1 MKAAS
6 GDLYGKGLYMGPR
19 NRRVCRL
26 STALAACALAF
37 ALAAPVLG
45 ESRPSAS
52 ARAAPPPGAR
62 EVEQGW
68 FAPLKRSVPPKDPR
82 NVFIIPIRE
91 DITDKAFKA
100 MERKVITC
108 KAGGADLVILDMHT
122 PGGDPFAARD
132 IIELLTNELGNVH
145 TVCFVRSDALSAG
158 AMIALGCNEIV
169 MTPSG
174 TLGACAPILL
184 GGGKLEGAKREKFES
199 FLRTTFEQSAKRNG
213 YPAALAVS
221 MVSYDM
227 EVWLVRNKKTREL
240 QYGLRGQ
247 WRGRVTIPPG
257 LADVKSNPD
266 AQWELV
272 EVPVRKGRLLTVD
285 ADKAVEYALAS
296 AIVEAPKDRPFDA
309 IMERYNAAGKPTVLI
324 DTWSEDLVDV
334 IRNPV
339 VAMLLVFAGLMFGY
353 IEMHTPGFGLF
364 GAISIVCFAILF
376 GSGYLIGLAQA
387 WEIALFVL
395 GLVLIGVEVFV
406 IPGFGVVGIAGALC
420 CIAGLLSLLVANPP
434 GELPIPKTDLDWRV
448 FQTGLM
454 IGVIAL
460 VAAVIAGSILS
471 RFLPK
476 IPLANR
482 IILGPPAP
490 AGGPPVAAGSG
501 MTHVNTGDLGV
512 VESMCRPVGKVRFGD
527 DLLDAVSEGETIE
540 RGQRVRVSR
549 HDGNRIIVEKV

>member
-1 MKAAS
+1 
-6 GDLYGKGLYMGPR
+6 MGPR

-45 ESRPSAS
+45 ESAPAAS
-52 ARAAPPPGAR
+52 APASPPTGAQV
-62 EVEQGW
+62 VEQGW
-68 FAPLKRSVPPKDPR
+68 FAPVKRSVPPAEPK

-91 DITDKAFKA
+91 DITDKAFRA

-132 IIELLTNELGNVH
+132 IIELLTSELGDVH

-169 MTPSG
+169 MTLSG
-174 TLGACAPILL
+174 TLGACAPILV
-184 GGGKLEGAKREKFES
+184 GGGELKGAKREKYES

-213 YPAALAVS
+213 YPVALAVS

-257 LADVKSNPD
+257 LADVKSNPN

-285 ADKAVEYALAS
+285 ADKAMAYSLAS

-309 IMERYNAAGKPTVLI
+309 IMERYNAGGEPTVLI

-334 IRNPV
+334 IRSPV

-364 GAISIVCFAILF
+364 GAISIVCFAIIL
-376 GSGYLIGLAQA
+376 GSGYLVGLAQA

-395 GLVLIGVEVFV
+395 GLVLIGIEIFV

-434 GELPIPKTDLDWRV
+434 GELPIPTTDLDWRL
-448 FQTGLM
+448 FQTGLA
-454 IGVIAL
+454 IGAIAL

-471 RFLPK
+471 RFLPN
-476 IPLANR
+476 IPLVNR

-501 MTHVNTGDLGV
+501 TTHVSTGDLGV

-540 RGQRVRVSR
+540 PGQRVRVSR

>member
-1 MKAAS
+1 
-6 GDLYGKGLYMGPR
+6 MGPR

-45 ESRPSAS
+45 ESAPAAS
-52 ARAAPPPGAR
+52 APASPPTGAQV
-62 EVEQGW
+62 VEQGW
-68 FAPLKRSVPPKDPR
+68 FAPVKRSVPPAEPK

-91 DITDKAFKA
+91 DITDKAFRA

-132 IIELLTNELGNVH
+132 IIELLTSELGDVH

-169 MTPSG
+169 MTLSG
-174 TLGACAPILL
+174 TLGACAPILV
-184 GGGKLEGAKREKFES
+184 GGGELKGAKREKYES

-213 YPAALAVS
+213 YPVALAVS

-257 LADVKSNPD
+257 LADVKSNPN

-285 ADKAVEYALAS
+285 ADKAMAYSLAS

-309 IMERYNAAGKPTVLI
+309 IMERYNAGGEPTVLI

-334 IRNPV
+334 IRSPV

-364 GAISIVCFAILF
+364 GAISIVCFAIIL
-376 GSGYLIGLAQA
+376 GSGYLVGLAQA

-395 GLVLIGVEVFV
+395 GLVLIGIEIFV

-420 CIAGLLSLLVANPP
+420 CIAGLLSLLVAIMGPWTFDLIHVPSEYPCSAPFIRLEGDFCGTPMSGGWILVCVMAVLLCCSCSNNQSATGNGDRDKNVKWANVTEDGGVIPFDTSEP
-434 GELPIPKTDLDWRV
+434 GLAPRPKTSPN
-448 FQTGLM
+448 Q
-454 IGVIAL
+454 
-460 VAAVIAGSILS
+460 
-471 RFLPK
+471 
-476 IPLANR
+476 
-482 IILGPPAP
+482 
-490 AGGPPVAAGSG
+490 
-501 MTHVNTGDLGV
+501 
-512 VESMCRPVGKVRFGD
+512 KVD
-527 DLLDAVSEGETIE
+527 PI
-540 RGQRVRVSR
+540 
-549 HDGNRIIVEKV
+549 N

>member
-1 MKAAS
+1 
-6 GDLYGKGLYMGPR
+6 MGQR
-19 NRRVCRL
+19 NRRICRL
-26 STALAACALAF
+26 TTALAACALAF
-37 ALAAPVLG
+37 ALAVPVLG
-45 ESRPSAS
+45 EPSPAAS
-52 ARAAPPPGAR
+52 APASPPPGAQV
-62 EVEQGW
+62 VEQGW
-68 FAPLKRSVPPKDPR
+68 FAPLNRSVPPAEPK

-91 DITDKAFKA
+91 DITDKAFRA

-108 KAGGADLVILDMHT
+108 KAGGADLVILDLHT
-122 PGGDPFAARD
+122 PGGSPFAARD
-132 IIELLTNELGNVH
+132 IIALLASELGDVH

-158 AMIALGCNEIV
+158 AMIALGCDEIV
-169 MTPSG
+169 MTPTG
-174 TLGACAPILL
+174 TLGACAPILV
-184 GGGKLEGAKREKFES
+184 GGGELTGAKREKYES
-199 FLRTTFEQSAKRNG
+199 FLRTTSEQSAKRNG

-257 LADVKSNPD
+257 LADVNSNPD
-266 AQWELV
+266 TQWELV

-285 ADKAVEYALAS
+285 ADKAMQYSLAS
-296 AIVEAPKDRPFDA
+296 AIVEGPKDKPFDA
-309 IMERYNAAGKPTVLI
+309 LMKRYNVVGKPTVLI

-334 IRNPV
+334 IRSPV
-339 VAMLLVFAGLMFGY
+339 VATLLMFGAMMFGY

-364 GAISIVCFAILF
+364 GAIAIVCVVILL

-387 WEIALFVL
+387 WEIALLVL
-395 GLVLIGVEVFV
+395 GLVLIALEIFV
-406 IPGFGVVGIAGALC
+406 IPGFGVAGIAGGLC
-420 CIAGLLSLLVANPP
+420 CVAGLLSFLVANPP

-448 FQTGLM
+448 FQTGLL
-454 IGVIAL
+454 IGAIAL
-460 VAAVIAGSILS
+460 IAAVIAGSILS

-476 IPLANR
+476 IPLVNR
-482 IILGPPAP
+482 IILGPA
-490 AGGPPVAAGSG
+490 AAAAGPPVAAGAG
-501 MTHVNTGDLGV
+501 ITHVNTGDLGV

-540 RGQRVRVSR
+540 PGQQVRVSR